1 MMTKPQNSKQGLAEG
16 EMDVSSLFKRT
27 EVIGRGKFG
36 VVYKGYNVKTGRV
49 YAIKVLNLDSD
60 SDEVEDVQR
69 EIQFLASLKQISN
82 ITRYYGSYLKDTSL
96 WIIMEHCAGGSLRSL
111 LRPGKID
118 EKYIGVI
125 MRELLVAL
133 KCIHKD
139 NVIHRDIKAANVL
152 ITNEGN
158 VKLCDFGVAAQVNQ
172 TSLRR
177 QTMAGTPYWMAP
189 EVIMEGVYYDTKVDI
204 WSLGITTYEIATG
217 NPPYCDVEA
226 LRAMQLIIKS
236 KPPRL
241 EGRSYSTSLKE
252 FIALCLDED
261 PKERLSAD
269 DLLKSKFIKAH
280 KATPTSIL
288 KELISRYLLF
298 RDKNKN
304 KYKIEGSIPENEP
317 SKPSEAPKPSQNGG
331 GDEAQK
337 SIASNDNEIKRV
349 NEGDVEMKWDF
360 DSLSS
365 SDYIIE
371 NNINLDALAE
381 DNNEWATAQHDLF
394 NYAYPDED
402 SYYFDPTSHNTRPF
416 VYQGTT
422 IGKGYPGTI
431 AQNST
436 LNAPV
441 TNNYTNSKYPSKMV
455 AGTTNTSGTHTAGP
469 MTSSKKLESK
479 APKQLLELFEDNEI
493 ITAENDV
500 NTEAPK
506 ISKSIS
512 SLNAGNSSRDDFIPS
527 ISNEVNGNIN
537 NNKMRP
543 HLPPLSSGN
552 NYYSQ
557 STPALPLLQTKFNK
571 TSKGPPTSGL
581 TTAPTS
587 IEIEIPEEL
596 PNSALPTPASADP
609 VLIPSTKA
617 RSSTVT
623 AGTPSSSSS
632 IQYRSP
638 SNVPRR
644 LTVSSNR
651 PEHCPST
658 ITNQKLGSA
667 VASNSGISSTPN
679 NSNNYNNNTDSENS
693 RGSSGSNT
701 ANSTQM
707 GITNPGNVT
716 KLSTH
721 KASSPSRPLFGVGTS
736 PNRKPA
742 GSPTQNIGHNSTHTN
757 LAPPPTMKPMANS
770 KDNKDI
776 LLQPLNSIPSSS
788 TLNTISGNSSNN
800 LTSSNYFSNEKE
812 GSRVNGDFKRN
823 NPNLKLQMPLPTPV
837 VRNKLLD
844 PNTATSQNNNGMPG
858 SAGISTNENINQ
870 FGFHTSS
877 ASNIPVSMTP
887 ISEKHIDFGGKIKRS
902 QSISNRKNSSAS
914 EHPLNILGSS
924 VSGNVSGIGNNN
936 VGSNNNSG
944 PNNSVPLSA
953 NTGNTT
959 IKANSTT
966 IATSSSAATS
976 TTAPISQQT
985 IPSGT
990 QFNHILS
997 SAATAA
1003 NSVNSLGFGM
1013 CPPPQSLQMEMFLD
1027 LESFLPGKQR
1037 RVDRKPQVLKELENL
1052 LQMFEEGLP
1061 CIEHALK
1068 EQLIST
1074 PIKDNEH

>member
-1 MMTKPQNSKQGLAEG
+1 MTTKPQNNKQSMPEG

-27 EVIGRGKFG
+27 EVVGRGKFG
-36 VVYKGYNVKTGRV
+36 VVYKGYNVKTRRV

-69 EIQFLASLKQISN
+69 EIQFLASLKQMPN

-96 WIIMEHCAGGSLRSL
+96 WILMEYCAGGSLRSL

-152 ITNEGN
+152 ITNEGS

-241 EGRSYSTSLKE
+241 EGRSYSSSLKE

-269 DLLKSKFIKAH
+269 DLLRSKFIKTH
-280 KATPTSIL
+280 RATPTSIL

-304 KYKIEGSIPENEP
+304 KYRLEGCIPENEP
-317 SKPSEAPKPSQNGG
+317 SKHGEAQNPLQTDEV
-331 GDEAQK
+331 DEAQK
-337 SIASNDNEIKRV
+337 SAKSNDYEMRMA

-371 NNINLDALAE
+371 NNINLDVLAE
-381 DNNEWATAQHDLF
+381 DTNNEWAASQHDQF

-402 SYYFDPTSHNTRPF
+402 SYYFDPTNHNTRPL

-436 LNAPV
+436 LNAPM
-441 TNNYTNSKYPSKMV
+441 TNAYTNSKYPSKMV
-455 AGTTNTSGTHTAGP
+455 AGTTKTSGTHTTGP
-469 MTSSKKLESK
+469 MTSSKKLETK

-493 ITAENDV
+493 ITGENDV
-500 NTEAPK
+500 NADAPK

-512 SLNAGNSSRDDFIPS
+512 SLNAGNNSREDFIPS
-527 ISNEVNGNIN
+527 ISSEVNGNMN
-537 NNKMRP
+537 NSKIRP

-609 VLIPSTKA
+609 VLAPSTKA

-623 AGTPSSSSS
+623 AGTPSSS
-632 IQYRSP
+632 IPAQYKP
-638 SNVPRR
+638 VSNVPRR
-644 LTVSSNR
+644 LTVSSN
-651 PEHCPST
+651 CPAT
-658 ITNQKLGSA
+658 IGNQKLTTAISTTSISA
-667 VASNSGISSTPN
+667 STSN
-679 NSNNYNNNTDSENS
+679 NSNNNNNNIYGNNADEESS

-701 ANSTQM
+701 ANSIQM
-707 GITNPGNVT
+707 TTANPGSAT
-716 KLSTH
+716 KLSNH
-721 KASSPSRPLFGVGTS
+721 KASSPSRPLLGVGTS
-736 PNRKPA
+736 PNRKPTS
-742 GSPTQNIGHNSTHTN
+742 SPTQNTNHNGIHAA
-757 LAPPPTMKPMANS
+757 LGAPPTMKPMINS
-770 KDNKDI
+770 KDSKDI
-776 LLQPLNSIPSSS
+776 LLQPLNSIASSS
-788 TLNTISGNSSNN
+788 TINAAGSNGNSS
-800 LTSSNYFSNEKE
+800 TSLNYFSYEKE
-812 GSRVNGDFKRN
+812 YSRVNGDFKRN

-837 VRNKLLD
+837 MRNKLLD
-844 PNTATSQNNNGMPG
+844 PNTAAPPNNNGMPG
-858 SAGISTNENINQ
+858 SAGICTNENINQ
-870 FGFHTSS
+870 FGFNTSS
-877 ASNIPVSMTP
+877 ASNVPVSMTP
-887 ISEKHIDFGGKIKRS
+887 ISEKHIDFGSKIKRS

-924 VSGNVSGIGNNN
+924 VSGNSSG
-936 VGSNNNSG
+936 VNNNSVG
-944 PNNSVPLSA
+944 TNSNNAPVVNA
-953 NTGNTT
+953 GV
-959 IKANSTT
+959 
-966 IATSSSAATS
+966 AATNS
-976 TTAPISQQT
+976 LAT
-985 IPSGT
+985 
-990 QFNHILS
+990 
-997 SAATAA
+997 ATAA
-1003 NSVNSLGFGM
+1003 ASSTAAAPILQQSILPGTQPNHGLGSAVAVANSGNLLGITM
-1013 CPPPQSLQMEMFLD
+1013 CPPSTSLQMEMFLD
-1027 LESFLPGKQR
+1027 LESSLPGKQR
-1037 RVDRKPQVLKELENL
+1037 RIDRKPQVLKELENL

-1068 EQLIST
+1068 EQLLSS
-1074 PIKDNEH
+1074 PIKDNVHQNIF

>member
-1 MMTKPQNSKQGLAEG
+1 MTAKPQVNNKQGVAEG

-96 WIIMEHCAGGSLRSL
+96 WIIMEHCAGGSLRTL

-133 KCIHKD
+133 KSIHKD

-241 EGRSYSTSLKE
+241 EGRSYSSSLKE

-269 DLLKSKFIKAH
+269 DLLRSKFIKAH
-280 KATPTSIL
+280 KAAPTSIL

-304 KYKIEGSIPENEP
+304 KYKLEGSIPENEA
-317 SKPSEAPKPSQNGG
+317 SKPSETQNPSQSGG
-331 GDEAQK
+331 GGEAQK
-337 SIASNDNEIKRV
+337 SIASNDNEGPKKV

-365 SDYIIE
+365 SDYIME

-402 SYYFDPTSHNTRPF
+402 SYYFDPTSHNTRPL

-436 LNAPV
+436 LNAPI

-469 MTSSKKLESK
+469 MTSSKKLENK

-493 ITAENDV
+493 ITAENDI

-506 ISKSIS
+506 INKSIS
-512 SLNAGNSSRDDFIPS
+512 SLNAGNNSREDFIPS
-527 ISNEVNGNIN
+527 VSNEVNGNIN
-537 NNKMRP
+537 NNKIRP

-596 PNSALPTPASADP
+596 PNSSLPTPASADP

-623 AGTPSSSSS
+623 AGTPSSSNSV
-632 IQYRSP
+632 QYKQP
-638 SNVPRR
+638 SNLPRR

-658 ITNQKLGSA
+658 ITNQKMTSTM
-667 VASNSGISSTPN
+667 ASSTGISSTA
-679 NSNNYNNNTDSENS
+679 SNNNNNNYSNNTDGENS

-701 ANSTQM
+701 ANSIQM
-707 GITNPGNVT
+707 GITNSGSAA
-716 KLSTH
+716 KLSAH
-721 KASSPSRPLFGVGTS
+721 KASSPSRPLFGIGTS

-742 GSPTQNIGHNSTHTN
+742 GSPTQNIGHNSTHMN
-757 LAPPPTMKPMANS
+757 LAPPPTMKPMVNS
-770 KDNKDI
+770 KDSKDI
-776 LLQPLNSIPSSS
+776 LLQPLNSMTSSS
-788 TLNTISGNSSNN
+788 TINTITGNSSNN
-800 LTSSNYFSNEKE
+800 TTSLNYFSSEKE
-812 GSRVNGDFKRN
+812 SSRVNGDFKRN

-844 PNTATSQNNNGMPG
+844 PNTTAPQNNNGMPG

-870 FGFHTSS
+870 FGFNTSS

-887 ISEKHIDFGGKIKRS
+887 ISEKHIDFGSKIKRS

-924 VSGNVSGIGNNN
+924 VSGNASGNNN
-936 VGSNNNSG
+936 GGS
-944 PNNSVPLSA
+944 NNSVPL
-953 NTGNTT
+953 T
-959 IKANSTT
+959 ANSGPTT
-966 IATSSSAATS
+966 TKPNATALATASSAAAS
-976 TTAPISQQT
+976 TVAPISQQS
-985 IPSGT
+985 IPLGT
-990 QFNHILS
+990 QLNHILGS
-997 SAATAA
+997 TTTITNSA
-1003 NSVNSLGFGM
+1003 NSLGPTM
-1013 CPPPQSLQMEMFLD
+1013 YPPPQSLQMEMFLD
-1027 LESFLPGKQR
+1027 LESCLPGKQR